1 MSLTQHLTF
10 LQKPLLC
17 LLCLL
22 VCSYSRLSLANPI
35 CAITAAGPSAIYD
48 PLGGVDASAVGNIQT
63 SCVYVGLGSATPAY
77 QIQLSSGVSNSYVN
91 RTMRFLSNSLN
102 YNLYT
107 NASYS
112 LVWGNGTGGTSV
124 VGDSYTMTA
133 GTVIKNYSVYMRIPR
148 AQSVNAGSY
157 ADSITVTVTY

>member
-1 MSLTQHLTF
+1 MSLTERFIFSL
-10 LQKPLLC
+10 KPIIC

-22 VCSYSRLSLANPI
+22 VCSYSNLALANPI
-35 CAITAAGPSAIYD
+35 CTITATGPSVIYD
-48 PLGGVDASAVGNIQT
+48 PLSGVDGSAVGNIQT
-63 SCVYVGLGSATPAY
+63 ICVYVGLGSATPAY
-77 QIQLSSGVSNSYVN
+77 QIQLSAGSSNSYIN
-91 RTMRFLSNSLN
+91 RTMRFLSNSLT

-107 NASYS
+107 NASNS

-148 AQSVNAGSY
+148 SQSINAGSY
-157 ADSITVTVTY
+157 SDSIAVTVTY